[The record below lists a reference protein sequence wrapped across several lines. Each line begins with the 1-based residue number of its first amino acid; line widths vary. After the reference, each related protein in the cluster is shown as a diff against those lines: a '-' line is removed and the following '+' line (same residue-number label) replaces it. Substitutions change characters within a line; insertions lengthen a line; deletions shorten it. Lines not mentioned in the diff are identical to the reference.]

1 MENNEF
7 KMRMSDGS
15 EKDCI
20 IIAEFDNETNG
31 KHFAFYTFKEQLE
44 KDECEIHTVLKTK
57 NESGYTF
64 EQITDKE
71 DLDFAQEMFNSL
83 NELIKEETENGT
95 VRE

>member
-20 IIAEFDNETNG
+20 IIAEFENETNG

-44 KDECEIHTVLKTK
+44 KDECEVHTVLKTK
-57 NESGYTF
+57 TESGYTF
-64 EQITDKE
+64 EQIIEKE

-83 NELIKEETENGT
+83 NELVKEESENGT
-95 VRE
+95 IRE